1 VELALDLSELYFG
14 RESGMWLSLGGF
26 QEKGPDDS
34 HQYNTHVLIDDSG
47 KVRSSY
53 QKIHLETLL
62 I

>member
-1 VELALDLSELYFG
+1 MELALDLSELYIG

-53 QKIHLETLL
+53 QKIHL
-62 I
+62 

>member
-1 VELALDLSELYFG
+1 MELALGSSELYFG

-53 QKIHLETLL
+53 KKIHL
-62 I
+62 